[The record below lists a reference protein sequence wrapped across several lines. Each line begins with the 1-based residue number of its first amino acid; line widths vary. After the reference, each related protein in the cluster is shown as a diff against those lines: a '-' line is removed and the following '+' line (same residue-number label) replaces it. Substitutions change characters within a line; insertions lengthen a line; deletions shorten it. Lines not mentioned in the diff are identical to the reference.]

1 MLSRTIKESLRSYPT
16 PFYLYDMELL
26 NSTLDAIRTEA
37 GKYGYVMHYAI
48 KANNDERILR
58 AVLAHGIGIDCV
70 SGNELRLIRRL
81 GFPAG
86 GIVYAGVGKSDWE
99 IRLAIEE
106 GIRSFNCESREE
118 LQVINYIAGQLGR
131 RARVALRINPDVDPQ
146 THRHISTGQA
156 DSKFGISYKEIDL
169 VAEELGELKNLDFQG
184 LHFHIG
190 SQITDLRVFEFF
202 CKRVN
207 ALVGWFREK
216 GFPLT
221 YLNMGGGLGVDYDNP
236 DGEPMVD
243 FRKFFEVFNANLDV
257 YGVEV
262 HFELGR
268 AVVAQ
273 CGELISRVL
282 FNKINSAGNEV
293 VIIDASMAELI
304 RPALYEAYHEI
315 ENLDARPGSEV
326 KPYIIAGTVC
336 ESSDVFASGR
346 MLPEL
351 RRGDLVTIKSAGA
364 YGASMAS
371 CYNMHDLP
379 RVVYSDRIAAPAP
392 ASACKVVNMGA
403 GSLSA
408 IV

>member
-1 MLSRTIKESLRSYPT
+1 MLSRKIRESLRAYPT

-26 NSTLDAIRTEA
+26 NSTLDIIQSEA
-37 GKYGYVMHYAI
+37 ESYGYRMHYAI
-48 KANNDERILR
+48 KSNNDERILR

-81 GFPAG
+81 GFPAE

-106 GIRSFNCESREE
+106 GIRAFNCESRQE
-118 LQVINYIAGQLGR
+118 LQVINQLAGEMGKK
-131 RARVALRINPDVDPQ
+131 ARVALRINPDVDPQ

-156 DSKFGISYKEIDL
+156 DSKFGISYKEIDQ
-169 VAEELGELKNLDFQG
+169 VAEELGQLSNLEFQG

-190 SQITDLRVFEFF
+190 SQITDMRVFEFF

-207 ALVGWFREK
+207 TLVGWFREK

-221 YLNMGGGLGVDYDNP
+221 YLNMGGGLGINYDNP
-236 DGEPMVD
+236 DGEPVTD
-243 FRKFFEVFNANLDV
+243 FRKFFRVFADNLAV
-257 YGVEV
+257 EGVEV

-268 AVVAQ
+268 AIVGQ

-293 VIIDASMAELI
+293 VIIDGSMAELI

-315 ENLDARPGSEV
+315 ENLDARPDSEH

-336 ESSDVFASGR
+336 ESADIFATGR
-346 MLPEL
+346 VLPEL

-379 RVVYSDRIAAPAP
+379 RVVYSDQIGNIAAQSKVLNVDSRPSPA
-392 ASACKVVNMGA
+392 V
-403 GSLSA
+403 
-408 IV
+408 I

>member
-1 MLSRTIKESLRSYPT
+1 MLSRKIKEALRSYPT
-16 PFYLYDMELL
+16 PFYLYDMGLL
-26 NSTLDAIRTEA
+26 NATLGAIMAEA
-37 GKYGYVMHYAI
+37 DRSGYRMHYAI
-48 KANNDERILR
+48 KANNDEAILR
-58 AVLAHGIGIDCV
+58 AVLAHGVGIDCV

-81 GFPAG
+81 GFPAD

-99 IRLAIEE
+99 IRLGIEE
-106 GIRSFNCESREE
+106 GIRAFNCESRQE
-118 LQVINYIAGQLGR
+118 LQIINEIAGEVGKK
-131 RARVALRINPDVDPQ
+131 ARVALRINPDVDPQ

-169 VAEELGELKNLDFQG
+169 VAEELAQYGNLEFQG

-190 SQITDLRVFEFF
+190 SQITDMRVFEFF
-202 CKRVN
+202 CRRVN
-207 ALVGWFREK
+207 SLVGWFREK

-221 YLNMGGGLGVDYDNP
+221 YLNMGGGLGVNYDHP
-236 DGEPMVD
+236 DGEPMPD
-243 FRKFFEVFNANLDV
+243 FKAYFDAFRNNLDV
-257 YGVEV
+257 EGVEV

-273 CGELISRVL
+273 CGELITRVL

-293 VIIDASMAELI
+293 VIVDASMAELI

-315 ENLDARPGSEV
+315 ENLDARPGSGV
-326 KPYIIAGTVC
+326 KPYIVAGTVC

-379 RVVYSDRIAAPAP
+379 RVVYSNQIGSS
-392 ASACKVVNMGA
+392 ASQSKVVNVDA
-403 GSLSA
+403 RASKA
-408 IV
+408 VI